1 VRGLYQRA
9 GARASV
15 LNVSVAKRRALTPR
29 PPLPA
34 GRGEGESDRGAT
46 VLGIDLR
53 SGPRYP
59 TGMAALDATWRVVWL
74 GTARGDNDIDAA
86 IALVRPELV
95 AIDAPPGLPER
106 RCCAERDC
114 ACARFGILRAVDRGI
129 AAAGYRVYPSLQPPM
144 VGLPLRGARL
154 WARLDAAGVPVLEVF
169 PGMTQ
174 DRLRL
179 PRKQAD
185 LAGLERGCDGWACA
199 GCRARGASR
208 TTSWTP

>member
-1 VRGLYQRA
+1 
-9 GARASV
+9 
-15 LNVSVAKRRALTPR
+15 
-29 PPLPA
+29 
-34 GRGEGESDRGAT
+34 
-46 VLGIDLR
+46 
-53 SGPRYP
+53 
-59 TGMAALDATWRVVWL
+59 
-74 GTARGDNDIDAA
+74 
-86 IALVRPELV
+86 
-95 AIDAPPGLPER
+95 
-106 RCCAERDC
+106 
-114 ACARFGILRAVDRGI
+114 
-129 AAAGYRVYPSLQPPM
+129 M